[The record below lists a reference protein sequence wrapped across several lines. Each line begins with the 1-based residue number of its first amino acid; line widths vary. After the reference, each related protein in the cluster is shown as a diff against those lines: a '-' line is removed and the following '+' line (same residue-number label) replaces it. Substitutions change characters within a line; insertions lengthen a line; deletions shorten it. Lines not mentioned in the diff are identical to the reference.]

1 VVEAVAEREI
11 DAISAQNLELLVSF
25 YADHVDLLDKGI
37 VSNQT
42 VRENLQQY
50 FDRWPI
56 TKWKLAGRVDV
67 KPLSAS
73 RYQVS
78 FAVTFDVAIQ
88 LLIAE
93 SLALPTKP
101 GLSRSTQR
109 VRRRSCRSARKSL
122 AAALREADLNLLPF
136 NLKAIPCNA
145 AGAGKDKSDKPGR

>member
-1 VVEAVAEREI
+1 MIAAVAEREI

-25 YADHVDLLDKGI
+25 YTDHVDSLDKGI

-73 RYQVS
+73 RY
-78 FAVTFDVAIQ
+78 
-88 LLIAE
+88 
-93 SLALPTKP
+93 
-101 GLSRSTQR
+101 
-109 VRRRSCRSARKSL
+109 
-122 AAALREADLNLLPF
+122 
-136 NLKAIPCNA
+136 
-145 AGAGKDKSDKPGR
+145 

>member
-1 VVEAVAEREI
+1 MVAAVAEREI

-42 VRENLQQY
+42 VRDNLQQY

-73 RYQVS
+73 RY
-78 FAVTFDVAIQ
+78 
-88 LLIAE
+88 
-93 SLALPTKP
+93 
-101 GLSRSTQR
+101 
-109 VRRRSCRSARKSL
+109 
-122 AAALREADLNLLPF
+122 
-136 NLKAIPCNA
+136 
-145 AGAGKDKSDKPGR
+145 